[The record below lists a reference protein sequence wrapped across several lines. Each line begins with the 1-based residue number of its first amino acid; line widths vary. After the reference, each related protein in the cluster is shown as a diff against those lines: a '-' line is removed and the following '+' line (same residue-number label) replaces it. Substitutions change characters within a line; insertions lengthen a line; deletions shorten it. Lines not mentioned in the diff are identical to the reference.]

1 MMSNFTKGEW
11 FAKREGQS
19 TVYIECRIGGGWLQE
34 VAACGPTA
42 NGSEEQEANAKLIAS
57 APDLLEAL
65 QMAREMLNRN
75 LPTLDRNVGFCP
87 NIVSATVAA
96 IGVVDIAI
104 AKALA

>member
-1 MMSNFTKGEW
+1 MSNFTKGEW

-42 NGSEEQEANAKLIAS
+42 NGIEEQEANAKLIAA

-65 QMAREMLNRN
+65 QSMVKNAQKQAWSDKYPVDM
-75 LPTLDRNVGFCP
+75 DF
-87 NIVSATVAA
+87 AYAA
-96 IGVVDIAI
+96 IKKAI
-104 AKALA
+104 AQ

>member
-1 MMSNFTKGEW
+1 MSNFMKGEW

-42 NGSEEQEANAKLIAS
+42 NGSEEQEANAKLIAA

-65 QMAREMLNRN
+65 QALLERLQ
-75 LPTLDRNVGFCP
+75 LDGEAKAWFP
-87 NIVSATVAA
+87 KEQGDA
-96 IGVVDIAI
+96 IKAI
-104 AKALA
+104 AKALTPQS

>member
-42 NGSEEQEANAKLIAS
+42 NGSEEQEANAKLIAA

-65 QMAREMLNRN
+65 QDLKREIILSDVDMDYIESHFKPWLDKAR
-75 LPTLDRNVGFCP
+75 
-87 NIVSATVAA
+87 AA
-96 IGVVDIAI
+96 ITKSGGEA
-104 AKALA
+104 

>member
-1 MMSNFTKGEW
+1 MSGFTKGEW

-42 NGSEEQEANAKLIAS
+42 NGSEEQEANAKLIAA

-65 QMAREMLNRN
+65 INLKREIVLSDISNESIEKMYPFIVDARK
-75 LPTLDRNVGFCP
+75 
-87 NIVSATVAA
+87 
-96 IGVVDIAI
+96 AI
-104 AKALA
+104 AKALASNS

>member
-19 TVYIECRIGGGWLQE
+19 TVYIECRIGSGWLQE

-42 NGSEEQEANAKLIAS
+42 NGSEEQEANAKLIAA

-65 QMAREMLNRN
+65 KN
-75 LPTLDRNVGFCP
+75 LENDNGQIPDHAWKLVRD
-87 NIVSATVAA
+87 
-96 IGVVDIAI
+96 AI
-104 AKALA
+104 AKATTIQ

>member
-1 MMSNFTKGEW
+1 MMNKFTAGPWKVGSKFEVGKVSD
-11 FAKREGQS
+11 ADDQS
-19 TVYIECRIGGGWLQE
+19 FGMIDPLADVYGD
-34 VAACGPTA
+34 
-42 NGSEEQEANAKLIAS
+42 NKEADAKLIAA

>member
-1 MMSNFTKGEW
+1 MSNFTKGEW

-42 NGSEEQEANAKLIAS
+42 NGSEEQEANAKLIAA

-65 QMAREMLNRN
+65 QN
-75 LPTLDRNVGFCP
+75 LIDSHKRGTKIHTADA
-87 NIVSATVAA
+87 IISAKK
-96 IGVVDIAI
+96 AI
-104 AKALA
+104 AKALAQ